1 MSCLLEIV
9 SEVKPEWQTAIDE
22 MVETK
27 ELSQILVLA
36 YQLANLIARDLVE
49 ALLAKRASA
58 PTQWGNCPKCG
69 RKLESK
75 GRKQRQLETMIGRIR
90 WKRASGRCR
99 QKCAIGQQTP
109 LDVELGIEPYQKTER
124 RLQRLAILLA
134 IFVPFDS
141 AAMLLNQLL
150 GIQVSATSIWN
161 WVQEKGSECMRQLE
175 AELNA
180 LSSDQLPD
188 PEVIDPHLHNLM
200 LLIGADGVMVAF
212 RPENGSARGRTRW
225 REVKVGIF
233 ARLQQY
239 RSRAGQLIPRLTHHR
254 VVAVLGD
261 IDDLASRMRLE
272 AFKQS
277 IWLAPKVVWLSDG
290 ARGFWRLYREQF
302 QPYAVGIL
310 DFYHASQNL
319 WLGLRGWLDG
329 RTTSA
334 KLLFRLSRRRLRSGQ
349 SQAVLGDIQAALQL
363 DGLPVCAQKSL
374 SKIYN
379 YLYKHRDHIQYDAFK
394 QSGCPIGSGFVEST
408 CKWLIQQRFKGVGMR
423 WSEDGF
429 NHLLHLRLAWVNGR
443 FDDLFLPP
451 SSHNYAPAKM

>member
-1 MSCLLEIV
+1 MQVDLKLLRESLNTIGAQRV
-9 SEVKPEWQTAIDE
+9 ARDKLFEVERHLQCFGFHLAKLDIRQNSAFHEKA
-22 MVETK
+22 
-27 ELSQILVLA
+27 LSQILVLA

-134 IFVPFDS
+134 IFVPFES

-188 PEVIDPHLHNLM
+188 PEGIDAQLHNLM

-212 RPENGSARGRTRW
+212 RPEHGSARGRTRW

-239 RSRAGQLIPRLTHHR
+239 KSRAGQLIPRLTHHR

-261 IDDLASRMRLE
+261 IDDLA
-272 AFKQS
+272 
-277 IWLAPKVVWLSDG
+277 VVGHVRQRG
-290 ARGFWRLYREQF
+290 AELYVHREHEDRDQA
-302 QPYAVGIL
+302 QGAEI
-310 DFYHASQNL
+310 DESE
-319 WLGLRGWLDG
+319 LG
-329 RTTSA
+329 
-334 KLLFRLSRRRLRSGQ
+334 
-349 SQAVLGDIQAALQL
+349 
-363 DGLPVCAQKSL
+363 PVET
-374 SKIYN
+374 
-379 YLYKHRDHIQYDAFK
+379 HP
-394 QSGCPIGSGFVEST
+394 GC
-408 CKWLIQQRFKGVGMR
+408 
-423 WSEDGF
+423 SEC
-429 NHLLHLRLAWVNGR
+429 
-443 FDDLFLPP
+443 
-451 SSHNYAPAKM
+451 